1 MSKTLCILKLNFQP
15 NYPIHLLQSL
25 GLRHNTLNETFR
37 DFMRIYLV
45 GGAVRDKL
53 LGYPIKDQ
61 DWVVV
66 GGTTQQMLSQ
76 GYQAVGAD
84 FPVFLHPKT
93 KEEYALARI
102 ERKVAKGYTGFSC
115 DASSEVSLEEDL
127 CRRDLTINAMAMDD
141 QGNIIDPYNG
151 QQDLKDKLLRHV
163 SSAFVEDPLRVLRVA
178 RFAARYYSLGFRIAP
193 ETLALMHTI
202 VTNDELAALSAE
214 RVWQETARSLM
225 ENHPEVYFENLR
237 ACGALAVWF
246 PEIDIL
252 WGIPNPARWHPEIDT
267 GIHTMMVLQQSV
279 KLSDKHANELTNKL
293 TIKLTIKLRVRFAAL
308 VHDLGKG
315 LTPPENWPSHRGHE
329 KLGREAINT
338 LCDRLKAP
346 NECRELGLMVSE
358 YHTHVHRAFELKA
371 SSLLEMLN
379 RCDVWRK
386 PQRFADF
393 LLTCK
398 ADARGRTTFENSQ
411 YTNAEYVWQAYEAA
425 VKVDI
430 KAIVAKGYQGKA
442 IKEQIEQQ
450 RLSVIQ
456 AFKKALEKSS

>member
-1 MSKTLCILKLNFQP
+1 MQT
-15 NYPIHLLQSL
+15 
-25 GLRHNTLNETFR
+25 
-37 DFMRIYLV
+37 YLV

-53 LGYPIKDQ
+53 LGRPIKDQ

-66 GGTTQQMLSQ
+66 GSTPERMLAQ

-102 ERKVAKGYTGFSC
+102 ERKIGAGYNGFSC

-127 CRRDLTINAMAMDD
+127 LRRDLTINAMAMDD

-163 SSAFVEDPLRVLRVA
+163 STAFVEDPLRVLRVA
-178 RFAARYYSLGFRIAP
+178 RFAARYYNLGFRIAP
-193 ETLALMHTI
+193 ETLALMQTI
-202 VTNDELAALSAE
+202 VANGELTALSAE

-225 ENHPEVYFENLR
+225 ETHPEVYFENLR
-237 ACGALAVWF
+237 ACKALAEWF
-246 PEIDIL
+246 PELDVL
-252 WGIPNPARWHPEIDT
+252 WGIPNPPKWHPEIDT
-267 GIHTMMVLQQSV
+267 GIHTMMVLQQAV
-279 KLSDKHANELTNKL
+279 KLSDKLT
-293 TIKLTIKLRVRFAAL
+293 VRFAAL

-315 LTPPENWPSHRGHE
+315 LTEPEKWPSHPGHE
-329 KLGREAINT
+329 KRGLEAINT

-346 NECRELGLMVSE
+346 NDCRELGLMVSQ
-358 YHTHVHRAFELKA
+358 YHTHVHQAFELKA
-371 SSLLEMLN
+371 NTVLGMLN

-398 ADARGRTTFENSQ
+398 ADARGRTNFEDSE
-411 YTNAEYVWQAYEAA
+411 YKNAEYIWQAYEAA
-425 VKVDI
+425 AEVDI

-442 IKEQIEQQ
+442 IKEQTEQQ
-450 RLSVIQ
+450 RISVIQ
-456 AFKKALEKSS
+456 AFKSFYLK

>member
-1 MSKTLCILKLNFQP
+1 MQ
-15 NYPIHLLQSL
+15 
-25 GLRHNTLNETFR
+25 
-37 DFMRIYLV
+37 IYLV

-66 GGTTQQMLSQ
+66 GSTSQQMLAQ

-93 KEEYALARI
+93 KQEYALARI
-102 ERKVAKGYTGFSC
+102 ERKVAKGYNGFSC

-127 CRRDLTINAMAMDD
+127 LRRDLTINAMAMDE

-151 QQDLKDKLLRHV
+151 QQDLKNKLLRHV
-163 SSAFVEDPLRVLRVA
+163 SAAFIEDPLRVLRVA
-178 RFAARYYSLGFRIAP
+178 RFAARYYGLGFRIAP
-193 ETLALMHTI
+193 ETLALMQAI
-202 VTNDELAALSAE
+202 VANDELTALSAE

-246 PEIDIL
+246 PELDIL
-252 WGIPNPARWHPEIDT
+252 WGIPNPAKWHPEIDT
-267 GIHTMMVLQQSV
+267 GIHTMMVLQQAV
-279 KLSDKHANELTNKL
+279 NLSDKHSNEHLSRRLNGHLNKYLDECSNKL
-293 TIKLTIKLRVRFAAL
+293 NVRFAAL

-315 LTPPENWPSHRGHE
+315 LTPPEKWPSHRGHE
-329 KLGREAINT
+329 QLGLGAINM

-346 NECRELGLMVSE
+346 NDCRELGLMVSE
-358 YHTHVHRAFELKA
+358 YHTHVHHAYGLEA
-371 SSLLEMLN
+371 SSLLDMLN

-398 ADARGRTTFENSQ
+398 ADARGRTTFENRE
-411 YTNAEYVWQAYEAA
+411 YKNAEYIWQAYQAA
-425 VKVDI
+425 AKVDI

-442 IKEQIEQQ
+442 IKEQTEQQ
-450 RLSVIQ
+450 RISVIQ
-456 AFKKALEKSS
+456 AFKNVTDQ

>member
-1 MSKTLCILKLNFQP
+1 MQ
-15 NYPIHLLQSL
+15 
-25 GLRHNTLNETFR
+25 
-37 DFMRIYLV
+37 IYLV

-53 LGYPIKDQ
+53 LGRPIKDQ

-66 GGTTQQMLSQ
+66 GSTPEIMLAQ
-76 GYQAVGAD
+76 GYQSVGAD

-102 ERKVAKGYTGFSC
+102 ERKVGAGYTGFSC
-115 DASSEVSLEEDL
+115 DASSDVSLKEDL
-127 CRRDLTINAMAMDD
+127 LRRDLTINAMAMDD

-151 QQDLKDKLLRHV
+151 QQDLDNRLLRHV
-163 SSAFVEDPLRVLRVA
+163 SDAFIEDPLRVLRVA
-178 RFAARYYSLGFRIAP
+178 RFAARYHSLGFRIAP
-193 ETLALMHTI
+193 ETLVLMQTI
-202 VTNDELAALSAE
+202 VANDELTSLSAE

-225 ENHPEVYFENLR
+225 ETHPEVYFENLR
-237 ACGALAVWF
+237 ACGALAMWF
-246 PEIDIL
+246 PELDIL
-252 WGIPNPARWHPEIDT
+252 WGIPNPPKWHPEIDT
-267 GIHTMMVLQQSV
+267 GIHTMMVLQQAV
-279 KLSDKHANELTNKL
+279 KLSDKQINKQSN
-293 TIKLTIKLRVRFAAL
+293 KLRVRFAAL

-315 LTPPENWPSHRGHE
+315 LTPSEKWPSHQGHE
-329 KLGREAINT
+329 KLGLEAINT

-346 NECRELGLMVSE
+346 NDCRELGLMVSE
-358 YHTHVHRAFELKA
+358 YHTYVHHAFELKA
-371 SSLLEMLN
+371 STVLGMLN

-398 ADARGRTTFENSQ
+398 ADARGRTTFEDSE
-411 YTNAEYVWQAYEAA
+411 YKNAEYIWQAYEAA
-425 VKVDI
+425 AKVDI